1 MEGWAD
7 EQNEHILIDDPVSSL
22 DDNNVF
28 ITARLILELF
38 EKHSD
43 SRKVI
48 LTTHHMGLFSILYDW
63 LSKGE
68 NASKFKVKRR
78 VERQRADGKIEVKEV
93 EENKYM
99 VRFLER
105 DGNSFHLRGRK
116 KGTVLYHLL
125 LLQIIN
131 DADLNDELHTYHFV
145 LLRQVLESIASFLGE
160 GRFSYVLD
168 KLSFKDAN
176 VKSDIINALSHERV
190 YSQKLSPMGGDTKVL
205 FRKVFKTLKDTFYFS
220 I

>member
-1 MEGWAD
+1 
-7 EQNEHILIDDPVSSL
+7 
-22 DDNNVF
+22 
-28 ITARLILELF
+28 
-38 EKHSD
+38 
-43 SRKVI
+43 
-48 LTTHHMGLFSILYDW
+48 MGLFSILYDW